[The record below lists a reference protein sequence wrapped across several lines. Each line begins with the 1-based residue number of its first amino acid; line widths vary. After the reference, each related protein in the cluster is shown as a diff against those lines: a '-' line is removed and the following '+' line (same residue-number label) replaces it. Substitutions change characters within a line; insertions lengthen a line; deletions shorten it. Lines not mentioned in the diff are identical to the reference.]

1 MPVHNKRRGDP
12 KRTAAIKK
20 AMIDKRNGVNQ
31 PKKGPRNPHAQT
43 RRPGEKKITRREF
56 EKKVAFGQ
64 LTHDVPAIAAEDKKV
79 EEKEV
84 FAK

>member
-1 MPVHNKRRGDP
+1 MPSKNKPAGDP
-12 KRTAAIKK
+12 KRIAMIKK
-20 AMIDKRNGVNQ
+20 GLNTKPKNGQ
-31 PKKGPRNPHAQT
+31 PNPYAQH

-84 FAK
+84 FNK

>member
-1 MPVHNKRRGDP
+1 MPSKNKPAGDP
-12 KRTAAIKK
+12 KRIAMIKK
-20 AMIDKRNGVNQ
+20 GLNTTRNQ
-31 PKKGPRNPHAQT
+31 TKKGQPNPYAQH

-64 LTHDVPAIAAEDKKV
+64 LTHDVPTIAAEDKKV
-79 EEKEV
+79 KENEV

>member
-1 MPVHNKRRGDP
+1 MPSKNKPRGDP
-12 KRTAAIKK
+12 KRIGTKGGLNTK
-20 AMIDKRNGVNQ
+20 
-31 PKKGPRNPHAQT
+31 PKKGPPNPLSQP
-43 RRPGEKKITRREF
+43 RRHGERKITHKQFQE
-56 EKKVAFGQ
+56 KVAFGQ